1 MCGGQ
6 KFSEFQVDCLE
17 AHNSFRVQHGSPRI
31 ELDKALCDYA
41 KLYAEYLAKCNLLV
55 PSKDCTFGENIFFKC
70 SDRKIYPD
78 AIEVGL
84 KVHLVSYQKSYRD
97 VNLSVACPQLV

>member
-17 AHNSFRVQHGSPRI
+17 AHNNLREKHGSPRI
-31 ELDKALCDYA
+31 ELDQGLSEYA
-41 KLYAEYLAKCNLLV
+41 KSYAEYLASCNILV
-55 PSKDCTFGENIFFKC
+55 PSKNCSFGENIFFKC

-78 AIEVGL
+78 AIEVSRLFYDIRLAL
-84 KVHLVSYQKSYRD
+84 KRDFCHL
-97 VNLSVACPQLV
+97 ACYELV